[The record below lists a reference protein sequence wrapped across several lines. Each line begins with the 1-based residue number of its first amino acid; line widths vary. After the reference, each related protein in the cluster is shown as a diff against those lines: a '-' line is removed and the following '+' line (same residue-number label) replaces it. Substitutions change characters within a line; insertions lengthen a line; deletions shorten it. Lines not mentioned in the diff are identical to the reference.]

1 MYRYAIEELF
11 KWKEKPNRKPMIIQ
25 GARHVGKTWLMKE
38 FERKHIIRLSILILI
53 QIQQCLTYSLMI

>member
-11 KWKEKPNRKPMIIQ
+11 KWKEKPIRKPMIIH

-38 FERKHIIRLSILILI
+38 FGKKAYTH
-53 QIQQCLTYSLMI
+53 TV